1 MPDTLT
7 WSAVLGV
14 ALHLTIVVGLS
25 LRVLW
30 RRRPIGVALAWIAV
44 LVSFPFIGLF
54 VYLFVGEPWLS
65 ARRSRRAARAAQALG
80 RPIADVYRRFG
91 VAPEPEHP
99 GARAIA
105 NLGRTAGMSP
115 PLGGNDA
122 EIIGGAGPFFE
133 RLIEDIES
141 AKRCCD
147 LLYYIWYPGG
157 RVAEVEAALLRAQA
171 RGVTCRVLVDSVGGK
186 VFLRS
191 PGCAAMRKAGI
202 RVRAA
207 LPVNPFRGTLQR
219 IDIRNHRKLAS
230 IDSRIAYV
238 GSQNMADPAVF
249 RKGDGFGRWI
259 DLSARLVGPGAAL
272 LDEVFEI
279 DWAMESEDPSSHDL
293 DAREIE
299 RAGTDTVQVVPSGP
313 GQPAT
318 TLYHILT
325 AAVYGA
331 QKRLIITTPYFIPDE
346 AFVSGLVGAALRGV
360 ETTLV
365 VPARVDGVLV
375 RLASM
380 AYYDELLEAGV
391 RVRLF
396 DKGLLHAKTVAV
408 DDAVGVIGTVNI
420 DRRSFW
426 LNYEL
431 SLVVHGEQVVSRLV
445 ALQARYVEGSTALE
459 DSPWMRRSRGRKLAE
474 RTAQLFS
481 PIL

>member
-1 MPDTLT
+1 MPESFNLP
-7 WSAVLGV
+7 AFLGV
-14 ALHLTIVVGLS
+14 ALHVGIVAGLS
-25 LRVLW
+25 ARVLW

-44 LVSFPFIGLF
+44 LVSFPFVGLF
-54 VYLFVGEPWLS
+54 IYLFVGEPWLS
-65 ARRSRRAARAAQALG
+65 ARRARRAARAAKVLR

-99 GARAIA
+99 AARAIF
-105 NLGRTAGMSP
+105 NLGRTTGMSP

-122 EIIGGAGPFFE
+122 EVIGGAGPFFE
-133 RLIEDIES
+133 HLIRDIDN

-157 RVAEVEAALLRAQA
+157 RVADVEAALLRAQA
-171 RGVTCRVLVDSVGGK
+171 RGVACRVLVDAVGGK
-186 VFLRS
+186 PFLES
-191 PGCAAMRKAGI
+191 SGCAQMRKAGI

-207 LPVNPFRGTLQR
+207 LAVNPFRGTLQR

-293 DAREIE
+293 DAQEIE

-313 GQPAT
+313 GQPSS
-318 TLYHILT
+318 TLAHILT

-346 AFVSGLVGAALRGV
+346 AFASGLVSAAMRGV

-365 VPARVDGVLV
+365 VPAKVDGVLV

-396 DKGLLHAKTVAV
+396 DKGLLHAKTVTV

-431 SLVVHGEQVVSRLV
+431 SLVVHGEQVVSRLA
-445 ALQARYVEGSTALE
+445 ALQQRYVEGSTPLQ
-459 DSPWMRRSRGRKLAE
+459 DSPWMHRSSARKLVE
-474 RTAQLFS
+474 RFAQLFS